1 MKLAQY
7 NVYDL
12 AVFDTEENLIVD
24 FNTMRDVEVF
34 FDEKEDTYFV
44 VARDALLNTDFLKF
58 IGESK
63 KQTDL
68 EKYLGKSNKIKI
80 KRRSTKKCKLV
91 AKTVMLNP
99 DSNKD
104 VKVTLEFPLVE
115 TDTTLSLRGNTEI
128 VSEFDVVFKVIPID
142 DEYFEIHI

>member
-34 FDEKEDTYFV
+34 IDEKEDTYFV

-58 IGESK
+58 IAESK

-68 EKYLGKSNKIKI
+68 EKYLGIYNYRKI
-80 KRRSTKKCKLV
+80 KRRAAKNWKLV
-91 AKTVMLNP
+91 TFTVLRNGYI
-99 DSNKD
+99 SVD
-104 VKVTLEFPLVE
+104 V
-115 TDTTLSLRGNTEI
+115 
-128 VSEFDVVFKVIPID
+128 
-142 DEYFEIHI
+142 